1 MSFNLILFSSQQHQ
15 AGDTECAVSHRLAP
29 PTTEGPNLQDV
40 QEEDTEYEQANGKVV
55 KSSSDAHLNTSSGM
69 WLICC
74 RFKIYRADYQVI
86 HSEANY
92 RFSQVGFKTAVRAG
106 GIIARPLGCV

>member
-15 AGDTECAVSHRLAP
+15 AGDTKCAVSHRLAP

-40 QEEDTEYEQANGKVV
+40 QEEEDTEYEQANGKVV

-69 WLICC
+69 WLIC
-74 RFKIYRADYQVI
+74 
-86 HSEANY
+86 
-92 RFSQVGFKTAVRAG
+92 
-106 GIIARPLGCV
+106 